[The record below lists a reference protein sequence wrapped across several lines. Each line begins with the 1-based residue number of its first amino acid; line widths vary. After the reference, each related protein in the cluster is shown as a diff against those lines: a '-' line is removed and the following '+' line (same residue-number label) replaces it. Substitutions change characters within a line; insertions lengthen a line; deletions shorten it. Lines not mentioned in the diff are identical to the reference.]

1 MDTEVKTTAAKRAPK
16 IKPRL
21 PLKEIDERNK
31 KRIRELNGEF
41 LNLYRVLGHH
51 ANLLSA
57 WIEFAYTLRRDCTTA
72 RTLRELMIL
81 RGAQLEGSA
90 YEWHQHRRWARQQG
104 VPPEQIEDL
113 FFWRESPRFSDAE
126 CAALALTEAM
136 MEGDVSDDV
145 YAALGKHFTPS
156 EIVELALTAGF
167 YAMVPRV
174 LNALKVPIEEETLL
188 APVPGEATARA
199 PVKSRD
205 GAS

>member
-1 MDTEVKTTAAKRAPK
+1 MQSKPRETLARPRAVSK
-16 IKPRL
+16 VKPRL
-21 PLKEIDERNK
+21 PLREIDERNR

-51 ANLLSA
+51 SQLLSA

-113 FFWRESPRFSDAE
+113 SFWRESPRFSDAE
-126 CAALALTEAM
+126 CAALALTESM
-136 MEGDVSDDV
+136 LRGDVPDDV
-145 YAALGKHFTPS
+145 FAGLVRHFSPS
-156 EIVELALTAGF
+156 EVVELALTAGF

-174 LNALKVPIEEETLL
+174 LNALKVPIEEETLH
-188 APVPGEATARA
+188 APV
-199 PVKSRD
+199 
-205 GAS
+205 GADASDETTKPREGR

>member
-1 MDTEVKTTAAKRAPK
+1 MEAPSK

-21 PLKEIDERNK
+21 PLKEIDAKNK

-51 ANLLSA
+51 EKLLSA

-81 RGAQLEGSA
+81 RGAQIEGSA
-90 YEWHQHRRWARQQG
+90 YEWHQHRRWAHQQG
-104 VPPEQIEDL
+104 VPAEQIEDL

-136 MEGDVSDDV
+136 LEGNVPDDV
-145 YAALGKHFTPS
+145 YKDLAKHFSPS
-156 EIVELALTAGF
+156 EIIELALTAGF
-167 YAMVPRV
+167 YAMVPRI
-174 LNALKVPIEEETLL
+174 LNALKVPIEHETLHGPIDDK
-188 APVPGEATARA
+188 AA
-199 PVKSRD
+199 
-205 GAS
+205 

>member
-1 MDTEVKTTAAKRAPK
+1 MDTEVKTTAAKRASK

-145 YAALGKHFTPS
+145 YATLGKHFTPS

-188 APVPGEATARA
+188 APVPGEAAPRATAKA
-199 PVKSRD
+199 RD
-205 GAS
+205 GA

>member
-1 MDTEVKTTAAKRAPK
+1 MDTASKGRESPDKAKRSQAK
-16 IKPRL
+16 VKPRL
-21 PLKEIDERNK
+21 PLKEIDDRNK

-51 ANLLSA
+51 SQLLSA

-113 FFWRESPRFSDAE
+113 FFWRESPRFSESE

-136 MEGDVSDDV
+136 MHGDVSDEV
-145 YAALGKHFTPS
+145 YAGLEKHFSPG

-174 LNALKVPIEEETLL
+174 LNALKVPIEDETLN
-188 APVPGEATARA
+188 APVGPEKPA
-199 PVKSRD
+199 
-205 GAS
+205 GAK

>member
-1 MDTEVKTTAAKRAPK
+1 MDRASKTVPK
-16 IKPRL
+16 ARPASKINPRL

-51 ANLLSA
+51 AHLLSA

-113 FFWRESPRFSDAE
+113 FFWRQSPRFSDAE

-136 MEGDVSDDV
+136 MHGDVSDDV
-145 YAALGKHFTPS
+145 YAALERHFTSS

-174 LNALKVPIEEETLL
+174 LNALKVPIEEETLH
-188 APVPGEATARA
+188 APVPGEAETQTAAAREA
-199 PVKSRD
+199 K
-205 GAS
+205 

>member
-51 ANLLSA
+51 ANLLSS

>member
-1 MDTEVKTTAAKRAPK
+1 MDMERKETRAGKAKQWKTN
-16 IKPRL
+16 PRL

-51 ANLLSA
+51 AHLLSA
-57 WIEFAYTLRRDCTTA
+57 WIEFAYTLRRDCTTS

-126 CAALALTEAM
+126 CAALGLTEAM
-136 MEGDVSDDV
+136 MHGNVTDDDF
-145 YAALGKHFTPS
+145 AQLAKHFKPS
-156 EIVELALTAGF
+156 EIIELALTAGF

-188 APVPGEATARA
+188 APVGSEPTPSAK
-199 PVKSRD
+199 V
-205 GAS
+205 

>member
-1 MDTEVKTTAAKRAPK
+1 MEAQSSNAKS
-16 IKPRL
+16 RL
-21 PLKEIDERNK
+21 PLKEIDEKNK
-31 KRIRELNGEF
+31 KRINELNGEF

-51 ANLLSA
+51 STLLSA

-113 FFWRESPRFSDAE
+113 FLWRESPHFSAAE
-126 CAALALTEAM
+126 RAALALTEAM
-136 MEGDVSDDV
+136 MHGDVSDEV
-145 YAALGKHFTPS
+145 FAGLTKHFSSS
-156 EIVELALTAGF
+156 EVIELALTAGF

-174 LNALKVPIEEETLL
+174 LNALKVPIEEDTLH
-188 APVPGEATARA
+188 APVGPAH
-199 PVKSRD
+199 
-205 GAS
+205 

>member
-1 MDTEVKTTAAKRAPK
+1 MEDSMDMERKETPASKAKQWKTN
-16 IKPRL
+16 PRL

-51 ANLLSA
+51 AHLLSA
-57 WIEFAYTLRRDCTTA
+57 WIEFAYTLRRDCTTS

-126 CAALALTEAM
+126 CAALGLTEAM
-136 MEGDVSDDV
+136 MHGDVTDEDF
-145 YAALGKHFTPS
+145 AQLAKHFKPS
-156 EIVELALTAGF
+156 EIIELALTAGF

-188 APVPGEATARA
+188 APVGPEASPSAKA
-199 PVKSRD
+199 
-205 GAS
+205 

>member
-1 MDTEVKTTAAKRAPK
+1 MDAERKPARPARKAAQSK
-16 IKPRL
+16 IAPRL
-21 PLKEIDERNK
+21 PLKEIDDRNK

-57 WIEFAYTLRRDCTTA
+57 WIEFAYTLRRDCTTP

-113 FFWRESPRFSDAE
+113 FFWRESPRFSEAE
-126 CAALALTEAM
+126 CAALTLTEAM
-136 MEGDVSDDV
+136 MHGDVKDEDF
-145 YAALGKHFTPS
+145 AQLAKHFKPS
-156 EIVELALTAGF
+156 EIIELALTAGF

-188 APVPGEATARA
+188 APV
-199 PVKSRD
+199 
-205 GAS
+205 GAER

>member
-1 MDTEVKTTAAKRAPK
+1 MEAQARKA
-16 IKPRL
+16 KPRL
-21 PLKEIDERNK
+21 PLKEIDEKNK
-31 KRIRELNGEF
+31 RRIVELNGEF

-57 WIEFAYTLRRDCTTA
+57 WIEFAYTLRRDCKTA

-113 FFWRESPRFSDAE
+113 FFWRESPRFSPAE
-126 CAALALTEAM
+126 CAALALTESM
-136 MEGDVSDDV
+136 MHGDVSDADF
-145 YAALGKHFTPS
+145 AELAKHFSSS
-156 EIVELALTAGF
+156 EIIELALTAGF

-174 LNALKVPIEEETLL
+174 LNALKVPIEEETLH
-188 APVPGEATARA
+188 APVGID
-199 PVKSRD
+199 K
-205 GAS
+205 

>member
-1 MDTEVKTTAAKRAPK
+1 MEARARKTQ
-16 IKPRL
+16 PRL
-21 PLKEIDERNK
+21 PLKEIDDKNK
-31 KRIRELNGEF
+31 KRIVELNGEF

-57 WIEFAYTLRRDCTTA
+57 WIEFAYTLRRDCKTA

-90 YEWHQHRRWARQQG
+90 YEWHQHRRWARAQG

-113 FFWRESPRFSDAE
+113 FFWRESPRFSPPE

-136 MEGDVSDDV
+136 MHGDVSDEDF
-145 YAALGKHFTPS
+145 AELAKHFSSS
-156 EIVELALTAGF
+156 EIIELALTAGF

-174 LNALKVPIEEETLL
+174 LNALKVPIEEETLN
-188 APVPGEATARA
+188 APVGNE
-199 PVKSRD
+199 K
-205 GAS
+205 